1 MEAWVGNKPN
11 LSHLRE
17 FGMDVWILSEGESN
31 KTQPKLVKMILVGFE
46 DGSKAVWY
54 YNLKTCQVNVSQNY
68 TFMDPPPIQP
78 PEYIQIP
85 LPASNLLLEGE
96 YSVDINHDS
105 LVKEATPDPSTPN
118 PSSIQNPDS
127 PDSSKNLLA
136 TPSKIPISTQ
146 ILRQQPQK
154 DYCVVNNPQYHP

>member
-46 DGSKAVWY
+46 DGSKVVQY
-54 YNLKTCQVNVSQNY
+54 YNPKTRQVNISQNY

-78 PEYIQIP
+78 PELVLPFTP
-85 LPASNLLLEGE
+85 LRVDVSPLEAE
-96 YSVDINHDS
+96 LEWS
-105 LVKEATPDPSTPN
+105 
-118 PSSIQNPDS
+118 
-127 PDSSKNLLA
+127 
-136 TPSKIPISTQ
+136 
-146 ILRQQPQK
+146 
-154 DYCVVNNPQYHP
+154 